1 MLVSSIARFNR
12 VNKIN
17 NTQMQ
22 QSANSFNGIQN
33 QKTNNNPFSFNLKS
47 IINKLNILA

>member
-17 NTQMQ
+17 NAQMQ
-22 QSANSFNGIQN
+22 QSTNSFNGT
-33 QKTNNNPFSFNLKS
+33 QKQNNNKFSFNSLKS
-47 IINKLNILA
+47 VIQKLNILA